1 MEGRRGASAARPAP
15 FEAAST
21 LGAMSL
27 LLAGLDDYLLSVLP
41 PRDTVLSRMEADA
54 ARRGIPIVGPA
65 VGRLLAQYA
74 RLAGARRVF
83 ELGSAIGYSTI
94 WLARAVGEDGHV
106 FYTDG
111 AEENAAEARRNL
123 AEAGV
128 AGRVTVLVGDAL
140 TRLDET
146 EGEFDLVFNDV
157 DKEGYPDVLRR
168 AVPRLRAGGLL
179 VTDNVLWDGKLR
191 LPACEDDAETAA
203 IREFNRLCYEHPD
216 LETTIVPLRDGLSVA
231 RRIR

>member
-1 MEGRRGASAARPAP
+1 
-15 FEAAST
+15 
-21 LGAMSL
+21 MSL

-41 PRDTVLSRMEADA
+41 PRDAVLARIEADA

-74 RLAGARRVF
+74 RLIGARRVF

-94 WLARAVGEDGHV
+94 WLARAAGPESRV

-111 AEENAAEARRNL
+111 SEENAAEARRNL
-123 AEAGV
+123 EEAGV
-128 AGRVTVLVGDAL
+128 AERVTVLVGDAL
-140 TRLDET
+140 TRLDEAD
-146 EGEFDLVFNDV
+146 GEFDLVFNDV

-168 AVPRLRAGGLL
+168 AVPRLRVGGLL
-179 VTDNVLWDGKLR
+179 VTDNVLWGGRLR
-191 LPACEDDAETAA
+191 LPPCEDDAETAA
-203 IREFNRLCYEHPD
+203 IREFNRLCAEHPD
-216 LETTIVPLRDGLSVA
+216 LETTIVPLRDGVSVA

>member
-1 MEGRRGASAARPAP
+1 
-15 FEAAST
+15 
-21 LGAMSL
+21 MSL

-41 PRDTVLSRMEADA
+41 ARDAVLSRMEADA

-65 VGRLLAQYA
+65 VGRFLAQVA

-94 WLARAVGEDGHV
+94 WLARAVGEDGRV

-111 AEENAAEARRNL
+111 SEANAVEARRNL

-128 AGRVTVLVGDAL
+128 AGRVSVLVGDAL

-168 AVPRLRAGGLL
+168 AVPRLRVGGLL
-179 VTDNVLWDGKLR
+179 VTDNVLWDGRLR
-191 LPACEDDAETAA
+191 LPASEDDAETAA

-216 LETTIVPLRDGLSVA
+216 VETTIVPLRDGLSVA

>member
-1 MEGRRGASAARPAP
+1 MTGVPPAKP
-15 FEAAST
+15 AST
-21 LGAMSL
+21 LAAMSL

-41 PRDTVLSRMEADA
+41 PRDAVLAHMEADA
-54 ARRGIPIVGPA
+54 ALRGIPIVGPA
-65 VGRLLAQYA
+65 VGRLLAQVV
-74 RLAGARRVF
+74 RIAGARRVF

-111 AEENAAEARRNL
+111 SEENAAEARRNL

-128 AGRVTVLVGDAL
+128 ADRVTVLVGDAL

-168 AVPRLRAGGLL
+168 AVPRLRVGGLL
-179 VTDNVLWDGKLR
+179 ITDNVLWDGALR

-216 LETTIVPLRDGLSVA
+216 LSATILPLRDGVSVV

>member
-1 MEGRRGASAARPAP
+1 MV
-15 FEAAST
+15 
-21 LGAMSL
+21 L
-27 LLAGLDDYLLSVLP
+27 LLAGLDDYLLSILP
-41 PRDTVLSRMEADA
+41 PRDAVLARMEADA
-54 ARRGIPIVGPA
+54 ALRGIPIVGPA
-65 VGRLLAQYA
+65 VGRLLAQVV
-74 RLAGARRVF
+74 RIAGARRVF

-106 FYTDG
+106 TYTDG
-111 AEENAAEARRNL
+111 SEENAAEARRNL

-128 AGRVTVLVGDAL
+128 ADRVTVLVGDAL

-157 DKEGYPDVLRR
+157 DKEGYPDVVRR
-168 AVPRLRAGGLL
+168 AVPRLRVGGLL
-179 VTDNVLWDGKLR
+179 VTDNVLWNGALR
-191 LPACEDDAETAA
+191 LPPCEDDAEAAA
-203 IREFNRLCYEHPD
+203 IRKFNRLCYEHPD